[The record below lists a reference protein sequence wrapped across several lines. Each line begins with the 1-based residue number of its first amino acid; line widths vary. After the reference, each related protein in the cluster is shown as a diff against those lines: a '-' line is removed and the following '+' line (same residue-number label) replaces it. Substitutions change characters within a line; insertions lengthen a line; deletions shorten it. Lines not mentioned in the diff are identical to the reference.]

1 MKVLES
7 APERYDAGIRSMS
20 GGAIDD
26 VYERIAELALP
37 DASSDARVLDI
48 GAGTGGVTLAC
59 AQRGAHVVGIDRNA
73 GMLEIARKKAEQ
85 SGIAER
91 MEFIELGALEIE
103 DRFEPESF
111 DAVVSCLVFSELLPE
126 ERGYVCATVA
136 SRLKAG
142 GRFVLAD
149 EAVPR
154 STAKALWTRLRRLPS
169 AIATYLI
176 TQTTTRPLAGLDALV
191 ATAGC
196 KDVSEERRPNDA
208 FAIAHGTRR
217 ALPR

>member
-7 APERYDAGIRSMS
+7 APERYDAGIRAMS

-26 VYERIAELALP
+26 VHERIAELALQQP
-37 DASSDARVLDI
+37 GSGTRVLDI
-48 GAGTGGVTLAC
+48 GSGTGGVALAC
-59 AQRGAHVVGIDRNA
+59 ARRGARVVGIDRNA
-73 GMLEIARKKAEQ
+73 GMLEIAREKAE
-85 SGIAER
+85 SSAVSDLV
-91 MEFIELGALEIE
+91 EFIQIGALEIE
-103 DRFEPESF
+103 DRFESESF

-126 ERGYVCATVA
+126 ERAYVCATVA
-136 SRLKAG
+136 TRLKQG

-154 STAKALWTRLRRLPS
+154 TAARRLWTRLRRLPS
-169 AIATYLI
+169 AIGTYLV

-196 KDVSEERRPNDA
+196 GNVVEERHPNDA
-208 FAIAHGTRR
+208 FAIAHGTRDGGSQ
-217 ALPR
+217 